1 MYIEKIKLSNFRNYL
16 EQEIKLDKNIN
27 IFYGN
32 NAQGKTNIIEAIYL
46 SAIGKS
52 CRTNKDKELININ
65 KSFAIDEIKYSKK
78 DREGTIKVE
87 ISDKKKISVNG
98 IKAKKMSEVLG
109 NINIVLFTPDDIDI
123 FKEGPSR
130 RRKILDV
137 MISQLRPNY
146 LYNLNMYNKVLEQR
160 NNYLKQIKF
169 ENKPEDMLGI
179 WEEKLADYAE
189 IIYSYRKEFVERI
202 KEKIVDIHKKITD
215 NKEILKIEYV
225 SNFLNKENFIEALE
239 GHRRID
245 IIKGF
250 TGKGVHRD
258 DLKLY
263 INDEEIEI
271 YGSQGQRRSTILSI
285 KLSELEII
293 KEEIEEMP
301 ILLLDDFMSE
311 LDKERREK
319 FLEDVK
325 DTQIIITCTDKLELE
340 NECKKIFY
348 VENRTSI

>member
-1 MYIEKIKLSNFRNYL
+1 MYIEKIKLSNFRNYI
-16 EQEIKLDKNIN
+16 EQEIELDKNIN

-52 CRTNKDKELININ
+52 CRTSKDKELININ
-65 KSFAIDEIKYSKK
+65 KDFAVDEIKYSKK

-87 ISDKKKISVNG
+87 ISDKKQISVNG

-169 ENKPEDMLGI
+169 ENKPESMLDI
-179 WEEKLADYAE
+179 WEEKLADYA
-189 IIYSYRKEFVERI
+189 
-202 KEKIVDIHKKITD
+202 
-215 NKEILKIEYV
+215 
-225 SNFLNKENFIEALE
+225 
-239 GHRRID
+239 
-245 IIKGF
+245 
-250 TGKGVHRD
+250 
-258 DLKLY
+258 
-263 INDEEIEI
+263 
-271 YGSQGQRRSTILSI
+271 
-285 KLSELEII
+285 
-293 KEEIEEMP
+293 
-301 ILLLDDFMSE
+301 
-311 LDKERREK
+311 
-319 FLEDVK
+319 
-325 DTQIIITCTDKLELE
+325 
-340 NECKKIFY
+340 
-348 VENRTSI
+348 

>member
-1 MYIEKIKLSNFRNYL
+1 MYIEKIKLSNFRNYI
-16 EQEIKLDKNIN
+16 EQEIELDKNIN

-52 CRTNKDKELININ
+52 CRTSKDKELININ
-65 KSFAIDEIKYSKK
+65 KSFAIDEIKYSKR
-78 DREGTIKVE
+78 DRDGTIKVE
-87 ISDKKKISVNG
+87 ISDKKQISVNG

-169 ENKPEDMLGI
+169 ENKKEEMLEI

-189 IIYSYRKEFVERI
+189 IIYNYRKEFVIKI
-202 KEKIVDIHKKITD
+202 KEKIVEIHKKITD
-215 NKEILKIEYV
+215 NKEIIKIEYV
-225 SNFLNKENFIEALE
+225 SNFSTKEEFVKILKAN
-239 GHRRID
+239 RRID

-263 INDEEIEI
+263 INNEEIEI

-293 KEEIEEMP
+293 KEEIEEEP

-325 DTQIIITCTDKLELE
+325 DTQIIITCTDKLELK
-340 NECKKIFY
+340 NKNKKIFY